1 MNDNFY
7 PKNQIILT
15 EKEKESFLK
24 QLPSMVSIDPG
35 IANAVQIVNNM
46 PFFLTQSSC
55 EGQKMNQPVGT
66 HMPVPYLS
74 IGVLY
79 NAFDLLDELAE
90 FLWVELRGK
99 IHTLS
104 IDAEVQAIN
113 KHLPTNT
120 EVPNFQKYLSI
131 YLKSRRGIPLL
142 EEALKKFSK
151 QEFPHF
157 ENQRFMENRLA
168 ERNDSMLM
176 MTNRLMN
183 DMPIYMNLSP
193 SLSLQELVKNLKT
206 NPSLSSV
213 SLREV
218 EENVMGNPGENYIVE
233 FYVKNSEYN
242 ISDLF
247 QLLCSFLTGGVI
259 VNQSFQATS
268 SGNYLKKVHLS
279 LFDMDNAFLFA
290 SLTDHWANVGAWNR
304 SPYWEVPLRK

>member
-15 EKEKESFLK
+15 EKEKEDFLK

-35 IANAVQIVNNM
+35 IAKAVQIVNDM

-55 EGQKMNQPVGT
+55 EGQKMNQPAGT

-79 NAFDLLDELAE
+79 NAFGLLDELAE
-90 FLWVELRGK
+90 FLWSELRGK

-104 IDAEVQAIN
+104 LDAEVQAIN

-120 EVPNFQKYLSI
+120 DVPNFQKYLSI

-142 EEALKKFSK
+142 EEALTKFSK
-151 QEFPHF
+151 RDLPQF
-157 ENQRFMENRLA
+157 ENKKFLENRLA
-168 ERNDSMLM
+168 ERYDSMLA

-183 DMPIYMNLSP
+183 TMPSYMNLSP
-193 SLSLQELVKNLKT
+193 SLSLQELVRNLKT

-218 EENVMGNPGENYIVE
+218 DENLIGNHGKNYIVV

-247 QLLCSFLTGGVI
+247 QLLSSFLTGGVI

-268 SGNYLKKVHLS
+268 SGSYLKKVHLS

-290 SLTDHWANVGAWNR
+290 SLTDHWANVGAWSK
-304 SPYWEVPLRK
+304 SPYWEVAVRK